1 MLHQNLLI
9 QINYSFLIRAKANC
23 YPRSD
28 RKITHPKHLDYRD
41 YKSPTK
47 GLILSLNTCNGATIL
62 ENGKEV
68 KSVANRALFFNP
80 SKPHASTNCTDQHAR
95 FNINV
100 NYI

>member
-1 MLHQNLLI
+1 MLSEILLDK
-9 QINYSFLIRAKANC
+9 INYNFLIRAKLNC

-28 RKITHPKHLDYRD
+28 QKVIHSKHVDYTYR
-41 YKSPTK
+41 TK
-47 GLILSLNTCNGATIL
+47 GLIFSLNTCDGATIL